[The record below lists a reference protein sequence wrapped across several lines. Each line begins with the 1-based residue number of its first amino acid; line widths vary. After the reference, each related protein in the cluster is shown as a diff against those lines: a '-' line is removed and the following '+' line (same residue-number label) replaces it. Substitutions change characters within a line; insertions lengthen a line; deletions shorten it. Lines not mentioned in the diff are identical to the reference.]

1 LTGPGGTGRDTMSV
15 FQRPERLNEIA
26 MTTQMQNENVK
37 TDSVPRNHAIR
48 NVAIIA
54 HVDHGKTTLVDNLL
68 KQSGNF
74 RSGELE
80 KLEGGQHGLIM
91 DSNPLERER
100 GITILAK
107 NCAVS
112 YTAIDG
118 SVYRVN
124 ILDTPGHADFG
135 GEVERVL
142 RMADGCCLL
151 VDSSEG
157 VMPQTKFVLA
167 KALELGLRPVVIV
180 NKIDRQ
186 DQRVQEVVNEVF
198 DLLVELG
205 AEELALDFP
214 VIYCCGRDGWGS
226 INWPIPDPRPTTLR
240 DVFEAIVKYVPAP
253 PADTNKPLQVLVTNI
268 DYNEYVGRIGIGRV
282 FSGRIRAGQQVCVI
296 KRDGK
301 QVLTKVGQL
310 LQFTGLKRTEVESV
324 EAGDLCAV
332 VGLESVDIGDTIA
345 AVEDPVQLPPVKV
358 DEPTMTMMFKIN
370 DSPFAGQEGEF
381 VTSRQIRE
389 RLYRELEKNV
399 AMRIESGKTS
409 DEFMVSGR
417 GVLSLGILIE
427 TMRREG
433 FELAVGKPEVIVKD
447 IDGVK
452 SEPIEELVIDTSNDT
467 VGSVMELLG
476 QRKAELKKME
486 SRGAATTHLKFE
498 IPSRALIGLR
508 GKVLTATQGQAIMH
522 HSFLRFDPISGEI
535 PHRQLGV
542 LISLETG
549 AITTYALEQLADRG
563 VMFVTPGD
571 KVYTGQIVGEH
582 NRDNDLTVNSTRLKQ
597 LTNFR
602 AASKEA
608 TVVLKAARKLSLEAA
623 LEYIEDDELVE
634 LTPKNIR
641 LRKKILDESMRRRSE
656 RQSKDREDAK

>member
-1 LTGPGGTGRDTMSV
+1 MTASTTPSAPQHSSNKG
-15 FQRPERLNEIA
+15 LN
-26 MTTQMQNENVK
+26 
-37 TDSVPRNHAIR
+37 VPRNERIR

-74 RSGELE
+74 RTGELE

-107 NCAVS
+107 NCAVT
-112 YTAIDG
+112 YHALDG
-118 SVYRVN
+118 KEYRVN

-151 VDSSEG
+151 VDASEG
-157 VMPQTKFVLA
+157 VMPQTKFVLG
-167 KALELGLRPVVIV
+167 KALELGLQPVVIV
-180 NKIDRQ
+180 NKVDRP
-186 DQRVQEVVNEVF
+186 DERVSEVVNEVF

-205 AEELALDFP
+205 ADDHALSFP
-214 VIYCCGRDGWGS
+214 TIYASGKNGWGTRT
-226 INWPIPDPRPTTLR
+226 WPIPDPKPTTLR
-240 DVFEAIVKYVPAP
+240 DVFEAIIKEVPPP
-253 PADTNKPLQVLVTNI
+253 PADTTKPLQLLVTNI

-282 FSGRIRAGQQVCVI
+282 VNGTIKAGQRVTVI
-296 KRDGK
+296 KREGEHVD
-301 QVLTKVGQL
+301 TKVTQL
-310 LQFTGLKRTEVESV
+310 LQFIGLKRAEVEQV

-345 AVEDPVQLPPVKV
+345 DPESPVQLPPITVE
-358 DEPTMTMMFKIN
+358 EPTMTMLFRIN
-370 DSPFAGQEGEF
+370 DSPFAGQEGEY

-389 RLYRELEKNV
+389 RLYKELQRNV
-399 AMRIESGKTS
+399 AMRVESGRTA

-433 FELAVGKPEVIVKD
+433 FELSVGKPEVIIKE

-452 SEPIEELVIDTSNDT
+452 HEPIEELVIDSPTST
-467 VGSVMELLG
+467 IGSIMELVG
-476 QRKAELKKME
+476 GRKGELKKME
-486 SRGAATTHLKFE
+486 PRGETMSHLRFE
-498 IPSRALIGLR
+498 IPSRSLIGLR
-508 GKVLTATQGQAIMH
+508 GRVMTASQGQAIMH
-522 HSFLRFDPISGEI
+522 HSFARFEPATGDI
-535 PHRQLGV
+535 PHRMQGV
-542 LISLETG
+542 LISLET
-549 AITTYALEQLADRG
+549 ASVTTFALENLADRG
-563 VMFVTPGD
+563 VMFVVPSD
-571 KVYTGQIVGEH
+571 KVYAGQVVGEH
-582 NRDNDLTVNSTRLKQ
+582 NRDNDLTINITRLKH

-602 AASKEA
+602 AASKDA
-608 TVVLKAARKLSLEAA
+608 TVVLKAPRKMSLEYA

-634 LTPKNIR
+634 VTPTSIR
-641 LRKKILDESMRRRSE
+641 LRKKMLDEASRRKSE
-656 RQSKDREDAK
+656 RSSRDKDAAE

>member
-1 LTGPGGTGRDTMSV
+1 MSTAAAPTMTQTTPSIKPVDT
-15 FQRPERLNEIA
+15 
-26 MTTQMQNENVK
+26 T
-37 TDSVPRNHAIR
+37 PRNQGIR

-107 NCAVS
+107 NCAVN
-112 YTAIDG
+112 YTALDG
-118 SVYRVN
+118 KTYRIN

-157 VMPQTKFVLA
+157 VMPQTKFVLG
-167 KALELGLRPVVIV
+167 KALEQGLKPVVIV

-198 DLLVELG
+198 DLLFELG
-205 AEELALDFP
+205 AEEYAMEFP
-214 VIYCCGRDGWGS
+214 VVYAVGRDGWAS
-226 INWPIPDPRPTTLR
+226 KEFPIATGENAPKDLRP
-240 DVFEAIVKYVPAP
+240 VFEAIVNEVPAP
-253 PADTNKPLQVLVTNI
+253 PADTTKPLQVLITNI

-282 FSGRIRAGQQVCVI
+282 VNGVIKTGQPVAVI

-301 QVLTKVGQL
+301 IVQTKPTQL
-310 LQFTGLKRTEVESV
+310 LQFQGLKRGEVDSV
-324 EAGDLCAV
+324 DAGDLCAI
-332 VGLESVDIGDTIA
+332 VGLESIDIGDTVA
-345 AVEDPVQLPPVKV
+345 DVENPRQLPPVRV
-358 DEPTMTMMFKIN
+358 DEPTMTMLFKIN
-370 DSPFAGQEGEF
+370 DSPFAGLEGEY

-389 RLYRELEKNV
+389 RLMRELERNV
-399 AMRIESGKTS
+399 AMRVEPGRTS

-417 GVLSLGILIE
+417 GTLSLGILIE

-433 FELAVGKPEVIVKD
+433 FELAVGKPEVIIKD
-447 IDGVK
+447 IDGVAH
-452 SEPIEELVIDTSNDT
+452 EPVEELVIDCPTDV
-467 VGSVMELLG
+467 VGSVMELVG
-476 QRKAELKKME
+476 ARKGELKKME
-486 SRGAATTHLKFE
+486 PRGTNQSHLLFE
-498 IPSRALIGLR
+498 IPSRSLIGMR
-508 GKVLTATQGQAIMH
+508 NRILTASQGQAIMH
-522 HSFLRFDPISGEI
+522 HSFLRFDPVSGAI
-535 PHRQLGV
+535 PHRAAGV

-549 AITTYALEQLADRG
+549 AVTTYALKELAERG
-563 VMFVTPGD
+563 VMFVTPGE
-571 KVYTGQIVGEH
+571 KVYGGQIVGEH
-582 NRDNDLTVNSTRLKQ
+582 NRDNDLTVNATRLKH
-597 LTNFR
+597 LDNMR

-608 TVVLKAARKLSLEAA
+608 TVVLKAPRKMSLEAA
-623 LEYIEDDELVE
+623 MEYIEDDELVE
-634 LTPKNIR
+634 LTPKSIR
-641 LRKKILDESMRRRSE
+641 IRKKILDESLRKRAE
-656 RQSKDREDAK
+656 RQARDKESAE

>member
-1 LTGPGGTGRDTMSV
+1 MSTASAT
-15 FQRPERLNEIA
+15 NA
-26 MTTQMQNENVK
+26 GKSSAT
-37 TDSVPRNHAIR
+37 PRNELIR

-107 NCAVS
+107 NCAVM
-112 YTAIDG
+112 YTALDG
-118 SVYRVN
+118 KDYRIN

-157 VMPQTKFVLA
+157 AMPQTKFVLG
-167 KALELGLRPVVIV
+167 KALEAGLKPLVII
-180 NKIDRQ
+180 NKCDRS
-186 DQRVQEVVNEVF
+186 DQRVQEVINEVF

-205 AEELALDFP
+205 AEDHALDFP
-214 VIYCCGRDGWGS
+214 IIYATGRDGWATRE
-226 INWPIPDPRPTTLR
+226 WPVPTGADKPTNLR
-240 DVFEAIVKYVPAP
+240 AIFEAIVNEIPAP
-253 PADTNKPLQVLVTNI
+253 PADTNKPLQCLITNI

-282 FSGRIRAGQQVCVI
+282 FNGRVKSGSQVCI
-296 KRDGK
+296 MKRDGVK
-301 QVLTKVGQL
+301 IISKVTQL
-310 LQFTGLKRTEVESV
+310 LQFTGLKRIEVAEV
-324 EAGDLCAV
+324 EAGDLCAI

-345 AVEDPVQLPPVKV
+345 SIESPVALPPVRV
-358 DEPTMTMMFKIN
+358 EEPTMTMLFRIN
-370 DSPFAGQEGEF
+370 DSPFAGLEGDY

-389 RLYRELEKNV
+389 RLYKELEKNV
-399 AMRIESGKTS
+399 AMRIEPGRTA

-433 FELAVGKPEVIVKD
+433 FELSVGKPEVIIKE

-452 SEPIEELVIDTSNDT
+452 CEPIEELVIDTPNDT
-467 VGSVMELLG
+467 VGSIMELVG
-476 QRKAELKKME
+476 GRRGEVKKME
-486 SRGAATTHLKFE
+486 PRGDTVTHLKFE
-498 IPSRALIGLR
+498 IPSRSLIGMR
-508 GKVLTATQGQAIMH
+508 SRALTATQGQAILH
-522 HSFLRFDPISGEI
+522 HSFLRFDPLTADAI
-535 PHRQLGV
+535 HRKLGV
-542 LISLETG
+542 LISLETNPVTG
-549 AITTYALEQLADRG
+549 HAVEALADRG
-563 VMFVTPGD
+563 VLFVLPGE

-582 NRDNDLTVNSTRLKQ
+582 NRDNDLTVNITRLKH
-597 LTNFR
+597 LTNVR

-608 TVVLKAARKLSLEAA
+608 TIVLKAPRKLTLEYS
-623 LEYIEDDELVE
+623 LEYIEDDEFVE
-634 LTPKNIR
+634 VTPSSIR
-641 LRKKILDESMRRRSE
+641 LRKKILDENGRKRSGRSSRD
-656 RQSKDREDAK
+656 RQEANA